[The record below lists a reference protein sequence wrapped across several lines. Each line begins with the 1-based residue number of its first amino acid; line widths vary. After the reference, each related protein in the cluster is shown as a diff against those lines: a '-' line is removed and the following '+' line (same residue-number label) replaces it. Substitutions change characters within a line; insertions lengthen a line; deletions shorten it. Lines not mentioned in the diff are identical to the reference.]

1 MAARSILAVPGLA
14 ATSPL
19 FLFDLY
25 ELAARNG
32 WDADALAAVMSSESG
47 FQPGAK
53 NPKATAS
60 GLIQFT
66 EATAKGLGTTT
77 AAIRSMSAVDQLPLV
92 ERYFKRAFA
101 GRPLIDVDG
110 GARRGPDVRPVD
122 YYLALW
128 GSGIGKPPEFV
139 LARKSDPKSFN
150 GGTENLYTLNAGLDR
165 NNDDEIR
172 VSDLADFVAQTQ
184 ARAGGRRLP
193 VPLVDPSA
201 APAPSPSVP
210 RPSPSPSSSAPFV
223 RRRQEPLPVL
233 SLGSYGPAVELAR
246 LLAGYAPGDEFDAG
260 FRKHL
265 EVLGPVYTIDHVVG
279 PLSWAALLGALRLRN
294 DAAARARGTGD
305 G

>member
-1 MAARSILAVPGLA
+1 MAERSILAVPGLA

-32 WDADALAAVMSSESG
+32 WDADALASVMSTESG

-101 GRPLIDVDG
+101 GRPML
-110 GARRGPDVRPVD
+110 RPVD

-128 GSGIGKPPEFV
+128 GSGIGQSPNFV
-139 LARKSDPKSFN
+139 LARKSDPKTFN